1 MAYDYEND
9 PLFDFGSHTKKSG
22 LKLEGLD
29 PVLSERLKN
38 ANEEWLTDPRNKA
51 GSDIPVTSYARDR
64 KTQQGLFERHQ
75 KGEKGIYMPINPAD
89 YPNQQMFHTNAVD
102 ISKDFPEDILGKH
115 GLHKPLGAK
124 DPVHVQANPAFKA
137 PSSANIYD
145 DSNYDFGK
153 YVKDPDQELEDISKP
168 ATVNP
173 MLARQGA
180 KMREQGSHLQPFVE
194 DVAKPL
200 AGTTLE
206 DLKNS
211 TPYLAVRA
219 NLGGAEGKKEM
230 VERVGAGS
238 EKFVKGIQDFY
249 NAPNKMEIVKQG
261 LQNLYEH
268 PGEAIGES
276 AKSAL
281 LHPEEIVAGNVAG
294 KVAGKVIQKGAGAVK
309 GAVKGISEELANTPE
324 FVQKVAELK
333 EATGALKE
341 KGKQTMSDLAQGF
354 KEAKQATEPKVAP
367 AEMKGAP
374 SVGAAATEHENQV
387 KALLD
392 QMSPESKAELQ
403 NIPAHE
409 LEIPALENQRKFDKF
424 GMRGTK
430 GQLNEDVARMSDEW
444 NQRTLP
450 GNEELLQRF
459 VDRDPKLIEGV
470 NKIQENAAPDI
481 YTKDIKD
488 LGQIAIDDLAKKDA
502 TRLADIENKYRNLEA
517 ANGGQ
522 FPIDVNQLSNNI
534 DKALK
539 SKLKSKYYESG
550 LSEIKH
556 EIDNFVKEGHMT
568 FEDYENLRTNLAQE
582 MRSSSNGN
590 VRQAAHLVRQELENL
605 PMPKEL
611 EGIKPLADEARK
623 AVVERNKVLE
633 SNPAYRAAAKDT
645 RDIHEL
651 QNGMEHVGADKFI
664 EKYVLGNTDVASKAN
679 VQRLI
684 KELGENSQGHQA
696 IKAGTLQ
703 HLKHTAGIVNDQ
715 GAFGQA
721 AYNKFVHKNLGSKLE
736 DIMEAQH
743 VADVKD
749 LGDVARLTEHRK
761 GGAGFANT
769 SNTQTVGARE
779 QAKQNLKQLG
789 KNVVAGAAE
798 AAVNLKTLGFG
809 GTAARHTYRG
819 WKEGAEATKAAA
831 EQAEKLRETLDLGS
845 AVKKHSLSDIQKGK
859 Q

>member
-102 ISKDFPEDILGKH
+102 ISKDFPEDILEKH

-200 AGTTLE
+200 EGTTLE

-268 PGEAIGES
+268 PGEAIGEF

-324 FVQKVAELK
+324 FVQKVAQLK

-354 KEAKQATEPKVAP
+354 KEAKQATEPKVPEVAS

-374 SVGAAATEHENQV
+374 SVGAAATEHENAV
-387 KALLD
+387 KAALADASPDLQAKFADVPANEIDLD
-392 QMSPESKAELQ
+392 
-403 NIPAHE
+403 
-409 LEIPALENQRKFDKF
+409 ALENHKKFNKF
-424 GMRGTK
+424 NMYPTEGEALQDVTK
-430 GQLNEDVARMSDEW
+430 MSDEW
-444 NQRTLP
+444 NHRGKP
-450 GNEELLQRF
+450 ENEEMMERF
-459 VDRDPKLIEGV
+459 KERNPKLIEAF
-470 NKIQENAAPDI
+470 NSLSEKAAPDAHEQNPVKLADTVLNKLKQQ
-481 YTKDIKD
+481 YTD
-488 LGQIAIDDLAKKDA
+488 LETAEKAAWLKANNAVGEQSAIDVGK
-502 TRLADIENKYRNLEA
+502 LE
-517 ANGGQ
+517 
-522 FPIDVNQLSNNI
+522 SNVA
-534 DKALK
+534 KALGK
-539 SKLKSKYYESG
+539 ANRTKY
-550 LSEIKH
+550 LPTEIKG
-556 EIDNFVKEGHMT
+556 DL
-568 FEDYENLRTNLAQE
+568 EDALKKGYLTAEEYENLRTDSALIARTDSKP
-582 MRSSSNGN
+582 MA
-590 VRQAAHLVRQELENL
+590 RQAAAILREQLENV
-605 PMPKEL
+605 EL
-611 EGIKPLADEARK
+611 KGEFAKYKPLYDEARNATKSLKKLKEEVPAIK
-623 AVVERNKVLE
+623 AAL
-633 SNPAYRAAAKDT
+633 ADT
-645 RDIHEL
+645 RTIDEL
-651 QNGMEHVGADKFI
+651 DAGNIPHPASTSFI
-664 EKYVLGNTDVASKAN
+664 EKYIAGKN
-679 VQRLI
+679 VSEVNVKRLI
-684 KELGENSQGHQA
+684 EQLGENSPEHEALKAASIQDLKT
-696 IKAGTLQ
+696 KAGIINNEGNV
-703 HLKHTAGIVNDQ
+703 K
-715 GAFGQA
+715 QA
-721 AYNKFVHKNLGSKLE
+721 ALNKQIHTIYGSKLDTLHGHE
-736 DIMEAQH
+736 LANDIRDL
-743 VADVKD
+743 ADVAKM
-749 LGDVARLTEHRK
+749 TEHVK
-761 GGAGFANT
+761 QGPSLANA
-769 SNTQTVGARE
+769 SNTYSAGARE
-779 QAKQNLKQLG
+779 QAKQEVKELG
-789 KNVVAGAAE
+789 KNIVAGAVE
-798 AAVNLKTLGFG
+798 GKINLSTYGVG
-809 GTAARHTYRG
+809 GTLLRKTYGG
-819 WKEGAEATKAAA
+819 WKAGKEAQKLAA
-831 EQAEKLRETLDLGS
+831 EKTAESAKKVELG
-845 AVKKHSLSDIQKGK
+845 AGIRKNSLEDIKKGK

>member
-354 KEAKQATEPKVAP
+354 KEAKQATEPKVPEVAP

-374 SVGAAATEHENQV
+374 SVGAAATEHENAV
-387 KALLD
+387 KAALASA
-392 QMSPESKAELQ
+392 SPELQ
-403 NIPAHE
+403 AKFADVPAHE
-409 LEIPALENQRKFDKF
+409 IDLDALENYKKFNKF
-424 GMRGTK
+424 NMHPTK
-430 GQLNEDVARMSDEW
+430 GEALQDVAQMSDEW
-444 NQRTLP
+444 NHRGKP
-450 GNEELLQRF
+450 ENEEMMERF
-459 VDRDPKLIEGV
+459 KERNPKLTQAFNDLAE
-470 NKIQENAAPDI
+470 KAAPETFEQDPVKLSDVVLNKLKANDQIRLDDI
-481 YTKDIKD
+481 S
-488 LGQIAIDDLAKKDA
+488 
-502 TRLADIENKYRNLEA
+502 NKYQILKDQ
-517 ANGGQ
+517 NGGQ
-522 FPIDVNQLSNNI
+522 FPIDGKTFAENAINKLHHELIYDATPKVLES
-534 DKALK
+534 ALK
-539 SKLKSKYYESG
+539 KFADG
-550 LSEIKH
+550 QP
-556 EIDNFVKEGHMT
+556 MT
-568 FEDYENLRTNLAQE
+568 FENFERLRTITATE
-582 MRSSSNGN
+582 MRKGGTE
-590 VRQAAHLVRQELENL
+590 AATAKVIRDALEDMPLTPETQHL
-605 PMPKEL
+605 
-611 EGIKPLADEARK
+611 KPLADQARAAVKARK
-623 AVVERNKVLE
+623 ELIEK
-633 SNPAYRAAAKDT
+633 NPAYDAAISDT
-645 RDIHEL
+645 RTPAEIAAGDKHPAANSFLEK
-651 QNGMEHVGADKFI
+651 HVVGK
-664 EKYVLGNTDVASKAN
+664 N
-679 VQRLI
+679 VPEVNINRLI
-684 KELGENSQGHQA
+684 NELGENSSEHQA
-696 IKAGTLQ
+696 LKAAAI
-703 HLKHTAGIVNDQ
+703 HDLKSKSGIVNNQ
-715 GAFGQA
+715 GNVSQA
-721 AYNKFVHKNLGSKLE
+721 ALNKQLHQVYGNKLNALHGHE
-736 DIMEAQH
+736 LANDL
-743 VADVKD
+743 KD
-749 LGDVARLTEHRK
+749 LGDVARMTEHVK
-761 GGAGFANT
+761 QGPSLANA
-769 SNTQTVGARE
+769 SNTYSAGARE
-779 QAKQNLKQLG
+779 QAKQEAKELG
-789 KNVVAGAAE
+789 KNIVAGAVEGKINLSTYGIGGTLLRKTYGGWKAGKEAQKLAAEKTAE
-798 AAVNLKTLGFG
+798 AAKKVELGAG
-809 GTAARHTYRG
+809 IR
-819 WKEGAEATKAAA
+819 KN
-831 EQAEKLRETLDLGS
+831 
-845 AVKKHSLSDIQKGK
+845 SLEDIKKGK